1 MPSITSAQN
10 FIAGLFV
17 AGALLL
23 TQAPAH
29 ASEEFPAALQE
40 AAGMPC
46 TPSCVVCHGKV
57 PGDIGTFQ
65 VRKLSQDLIAQ
76 PGGLPPAK
84 AAGVPVLKS
93 NFAAY
98 AAKAATDPNVAR
110 VVAALKDGIDPE
122 TGDSLCG
129 PAYGCGAHVAQKAPP
144 ADFSAPLW
152 ALGAVIAGGILRRRR
167 RANGS

>member
-1 MPSITSAQN
+1 MPSTNPARTI
-10 FIAGLFV
+10 FAGLV
-17 AGALLL
+17 AAGALLL
-23 TQAPAH
+23 VQAPAH
-29 ASEEFPAALQE
+29 ASEQFPAALQK

-57 PGDIGTFQ
+57 PGDLQSFTA
-65 VRKLSQDLIAQ
+65 RALSRDLIAAGMTPL
-76 PGGLPPAK
+76 PGG
-84 AAGVPVLKS
+84 AGVPVVES

-129 PAYGCGAHVAQKAPP
+129 PTYGCGAHVAKKAPP
-144 ADFSAPLW
+144 ADLSAPLW
-152 ALGAVIAGGILRRRR
+152 ALGAVVAGGILRRRR
-167 RANGS
+167 KSNAS

>member
-1 MPSITSAQN
+1 MMPSTNPAQK
-10 FIAGLFV
+10 FFAGLFV

-57 PGDIGTFQ
+57 PGDAGSFTARQ
-65 VRKLSQDLIAQ
+65 LSRDAFLAPLPL
-76 PGGLPPAK
+76 PGS
-84 AAGVPVLKS
+84 AGVPVVKS

-98 AAKAATDPNVAR
+98 AAKAATDANVAR

-129 PAYGCGAHVAQKAPP
+129 PAYGCGAHVARKAPP
-144 ADFSAPLW
+144 TDFSGPLF
-152 ALGAVIAGGILRRRR
+152 ALGAVIAGGIMRRRR
-167 RANGS
+167 RANAS

>member
-1 MPSITSAQN
+1 MLSTNPAQN
-10 FIAGLFV
+10 FFAGLFV

-57 PGDIGTFQ
+57 PGDATSFA
-65 VRKLSQDLIAQ
+65 VRKLSQDVFLVPFPD
-76 PGGLPPAK
+76 PG
-84 AAGVPVLKS
+84 AAGVPVVKS

-98 AAKAATDPNVAR
+98 AAKAPTDPNIAR

-129 PAYGCGAHVAQKAPP
+129 PAYGCGAHVARKAPP
-144 ADFSAPLW
+144 TDFSAPLW

-167 RANGS
+167 KPSAS

>member
-1 MPSITSAQN
+1 MTSPHTARR
-10 FIAGLFV
+10 FFAGLV
-17 AGALLL
+17 AAGALLL
-23 TQAPAH
+23 VQAPAR
-29 ASEEFPAALQE
+29 ASEPFPGALQE

-57 PGDIGTFQ
+57 PGDSMSFT
-65 VRKLSQDLIAQ
+65 VRQLSRELIA
-76 PGGLPPAK
+76 PLPPPG
-84 AAGVPVLKS
+84 AAGVPVLKA

-129 PAYGCGAHVAQKAPP
+129 PTYGCGAHVAKKAPP
-144 ADFSAPLW
+144 SDFSAPLW
-152 ALGAVIAGGILRRRR
+152 VIGAMLAGGVLRRRKA
-167 RANGS
+167 RASRD